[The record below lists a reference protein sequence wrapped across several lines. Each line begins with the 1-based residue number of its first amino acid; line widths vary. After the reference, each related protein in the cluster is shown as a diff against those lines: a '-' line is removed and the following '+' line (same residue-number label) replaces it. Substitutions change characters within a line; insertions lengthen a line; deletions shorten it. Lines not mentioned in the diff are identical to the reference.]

1 MAKIDVSKIEGFDA
15 MSAEDKLA
23 ALLGYEFETPAA
35 PDNSAEIDRYK
46 AAVSKANAEAASYK
60 QQLREK
66 QTEAERAEA
75 DRAEA
80 DRKLKE
86 ELETLK
92 AEKVISQYT
101 EQYLAMGMSK
111 ELAKATAEAYQKGD
125 TATVFA
131 NQNSF
136 ITDLR
141 KQQGIDALNNQPG
154 LTPGKTPEPKPEED
168 KRVAEFRRAALGLR

>member
-1 MAKIDVSKIEGFDA
+1 MAKIDVSKIDGFNA
-15 MSAEDKLA
+15 MSAEDKLN

-86 ELETLK
+86 ELETLRTEK
-92 AEKVISQYT
+92 AISQFT
-101 EQYLAMGMSK
+101 EQYLAMGMDK

-125 TATVFA
+125 TETVFA

-136 ITDLR
+136 IESLK

-154 LTPGKTPEPKPEED
+154 LTPGTPPAAKQEED
-168 KRVAEFRRAALGLR
+168 ASVAAFRRAAFGR